1 MPNRFTWHYM
11 TFLRYFYERPGQR
24 TFVVGAD
31 LAFMIPANTPRAFT
45 TQHLNATEKP
55 REWNLSSLSY
65 QAGNPEMNAA
75 MLTSHRIKTTPT
87 DRLEISVVQQLFVEL
102 IEDQEGMRWCSDV
115 VSVVWWGSAVFQRQE
130 ASKSSHL
137 HHSPTK
143 TYFDGILDCWVR
155 FRS

>member
-115 VSVVWWGSAVFQRQE
+115 EWIASGCVTGTDGSIGAVVLSEEVKNLRL
-130 ASKSSHL
+130 SD
-137 HHSPTK
+137 
-143 TYFDGILDCWVR
+143 YFTSDLA
-155 FRS
+155 